1 MRSSDDGTILPFRN
15 VFTPSFL
22 EHLGECDEPPTAGEA
37 DVAGP
42 WWVEE
47 IPGGFGVFRAGESAG
62 RGFEPYAVFTARPL
76 ALLAAALLPGAGR
89 EAAFR
94 LQKEAGP
101 AGYAVAERGGEVVG
115 HLQLF
120 DEKLVDALSV
130 VDALLRMPEAL
141 AGVLEAAGAVALER
155 AGVILEERFPEG
167 GGCARNAS

>member
-1 MRSSDDGTILPFRN
+1 MRSSDDDIILPFSN

-22 EHLGECDEPPTAGEA
+22 ERLGERDEPPTAGEA

-42 WWVEE
+42 WRVEE
-47 IPGGFGVFRAGESAG
+47 VSGGFGVFRAGESAA
-62 RGFEPYAVFTARPL
+62 RGFRPYAVFTTRPL
-76 ALLAAALLPGAGR
+76 ALLAAALLPGTGR

-101 AGYAVAERGGEVVG
+101 SGYAVTEHGEEEVG

-120 DEKLVDALSV
+120 DEKLVDAMNAL
-130 VDALLRMPEAL
+130 DALLRTPEAL

-155 AGVILEERFPEG
+155 AGAILEERFPITG
-167 GGCARNAS
+167 G

>member
-22 EHLGECDEPPTAGEA
+22 ERLGERDEPPTAGEA

-42 WWVEE
+42 WRVEE
-47 IPGGFGVFRAGESAG
+47 IPGGFGVFRVSESAG
-62 RGFEPYAVFTARPL
+62 RGFPPYAVFTARPL
-76 ALLAAALLPGAGR
+76 ALLAAALLPGTGR
-89 EAAFR
+89 EAAFH

-101 AGYAVAERGGEVVG
+101 AGYTVTERGGDEVG

-120 DEKLVDALSV
+120 DEKLIDTLNVL
-130 VDALLRMPEAL
+130 DALLRMPEAL

-155 AGVILEERFPEG
+155 AGVILEERFPEAG
-167 GGCARNAS
+167 G

>member
-1 MRSSDDGTILPFRN
+1 MRSSDDRTILPFRN

-22 EHLGECDEPPTAGEA
+22 AHLGERDEPPTAGEA

-42 WWVEE
+42 WHVEE
-47 IPGGFGVFRAGESAG
+47 IPGGFGVFRAGESAA
-62 RGFEPYAVFTARPL
+62 RGFPSYTVFTIRPL
-76 ALLAAALLPGAGR
+76 ALLAAALLPGTGR

-101 AGYAVAERGGEVVG
+101 SGYAVTERGGEEVG

-120 DEKLVDALSV
+120 DEKLIDSLSV
-130 VDALLRMPEAL
+130 LDALLRTPEAL

-155 AGVILEERFPEG
+155 AGVILEERFPG
-167 GGCARNAS
+167 AG